1 MTVTPKALVA
11 SKTIENTMTDQY
23 TATNLKAI
31 IEAVTVTNITG
42 TAAVLNVEIDGVNH
56 IKDRTLQPSQ
66 TLALNALSGHV
77 LEANSVLSMS
87 ADTASALTTRVSG
100 VEVT

>member
-23 TATNLKAI
+23 TAVNLRAI
-31 IEAVTVTNITG
+31 IEAVTVTNITA

-56 IKDRTLQPSQ
+56 IKDRTVQAAQ

-77 LEANSVLSMS
+77 LEPNSVLSMS
-87 ADTASALTTRVSG
+87 SGTASALTTRVSG